1 MDIRQLQ
8 YFLAVARLRH
18 FTQAAE
24 ELRVAQPALSQQIRQ
39 LEQDLGVQL
48 FERTSRRVRLTAA
61 GTALVERAE
70 RIVIDLDRIRSEMGA
85 FAGLLRGQL
94 AIGAL
99 PAVIERQLPT
109 LI

>member
-8 YFLAVARLRH
+8 YFLTVARLRH

-24 ELRVAQPALSQQIRQ
+24 ELRVAQPALSKQIRQ
-39 LEQDLGVQL
+39 LEYDLGVRL
-48 FERTSRRVRLTAA
+48 FERTSRRVQLTAA

-70 RIVIDLDRIRSEMGA
+70 RILIDMDHIRSEMGE
-85 FAGLLRGQL
+85 FAGLLRGEL

-99 PAVIERQLPT
+99 PAVLERHLPA
-109 LI
+109 